1 MDVKKARLYA
11 KANEEAIKEYERL
24 IRNEGIECQFK
35 RVPAYLYTSQ
45 NPELLKQEADAAS
58 LLGID
63 AFFKKTGLVYTNQ
76 NRKRGNKMS
85 IVEFKDVTR
94 VYTNGEHSQ
103 KALDGVNLSLDEGKF
118 IVILGPSGAGKST
131 LLNMLGGLDSPTSG
145 TIKVNGK
152 DISTLSGN
160 ELADYRASTV
170 GFVFQFYNLIPTLTV
185 YENVALVKEI
195 AKDALDAKKM
205 LDEVGL
211 ADHMHNFPSE
221 LSGGE
226 QQRVSI
232 ARALAKNPKILLCDE
247 PTGALDSETGV
258 LVLKLLLSMARNYGK
273 TIVVVTHNQNIA
285 KMADVVIRV
294 KNGKIKSCEEQA
306 VPMSADE
313 VEW

>member
-1 MDVKKARLYA
+1 
-11 KANEEAIKEYERL
+11 
-24 IRNEGIECQFK
+24 
-35 RVPAYLYTSQ
+35 
-45 NPELLKQEADAAS
+45 
-58 LLGID
+58 
-63 AFFKKTGLVYTNQ
+63 
-76 NRKRGNKMS
+76 MS

-306 VPMSADE
+306 VPMSVDE